1 MTDPEPTATP
11 GTPGTPIPPGA
22 GGLASAGDL
31 AGAGGPVSAAVPA
44 SAAAPAPTSPAV
56 RASRTRSLP
65 TPGAKRASVI
75 GAGSFGT
82 ALAVLL
88 ARGGLRTTLQAR
100 TAEQATDLEREREN
114 RVYLPGVEL
123 PTQLRIEPTS
133 AGVARADYVFLAVPS
148 SGLDEVI
155 AMLDEAGLGKR
166 AAVVS
171 VAKGLVPPEGLPPT
185 MVLSA
190 RFGANRV
197 ACLGGPAHA
206 QEMVHEGAGLVAASS
221 EEELARALA
230 QVFTRAGV
238 VCEQSNDPLG
248 VELAGAAKNAAALA
262 AGATEAQGLN
272 AAGAAA
278 GHIFAEVWRY
288 AEGLGARPESMI
300 GLAGAGDLV
309 ATALAR
315 NSRNRRA
322 GELLAGG
329 VPAAEI
335 PARIGQAVEALESV
349 PLLARALEAAG
360 VGAPVTSALGR
371 LISGEL
377 PLDEWVALVRATVPP
392 PALWRRRPQ
401 PGFWRRTWRWA
412 RGK

>member
-1 MTDPEPTATP
+1 MTEAEATTPT
-11 GTPGTPIPPGA
+11 
-22 GGLASAGDL
+22 
-31 AGAGGPVSAAVPA
+31 
-44 SAAAPAPTSPAV
+44 
-56 RASRTRSLP
+56 RARSLP
-65 TPGAKRASVI
+65 LPGAKRATVI

-100 TAEQATDLEREREN
+100 TAEQAATLDAQREN
-114 RVYLPGVEL
+114 TVYLPGVEL
-123 PTQLRIEPTS
+123 PAQLRIEAVS

-148 SGLDEVI
+148 RGMERVI
-155 AMLDEAGLGKR
+155 AELAGTAPDVAGGGLGAR

-171 VAKGLVPPEGLPPT
+171 AAKGLVPPEGVPPT
-185 MVLSA
+185 TILSA
-190 RFGANRV
+190 TFGPARV

-206 QEMVHEGAGLVAASS
+206 QEMVHHGAALVAASS
-221 EEELARALA
+221 DEELTRQLA

-238 VCEQSNDPLG
+238 VCEQSNDPVG

-288 AEGLGARPESMI
+288 AETLGARPESMI
-300 GLAGAGDLV
+300 GLAGAGDLL

-315 NSRNRRA
+315 ESRNRRA
-322 GELLAGG
+322 GELLAAG
-329 VPAAEI
+329 VPTAEI
-335 PARIGQAVEALESV
+335 PTRIGQAVEALESV
-349 PLLARALEAAG
+349 PLLARALERAG
-360 VGAPVTSALGR
+360 VEAPVTGALGR

-377 PLDEWVALVRATVPP
+377 PLDDWVALVRATVPP
-392 PALWRRRPQ
+392 PARWRRPQ
-401 PGFWRRTWRWA
+401 PGFWRRAWRRIA
-412 RGK
+412 KGRPESKA